1 MLDVRAIP
9 AFSDNYIWLLHAGG
23 KACAVVDPGDDGPV
37 LEALEGAGL
46 ALEYILLTHHHDDH
60 IGGVA
65 GLLNHYRPQ
74 VIGPEDRRIR
84 CLTRVVAEGD
94 TVDLPELGLQFDVL
108 EVPGHTRSH
117 IAYFGAGALFCGDTL
132 FSIGCGR
139 LFEGTAEQMQESL
152 DKLAAL
158 PASTRVYCGHEY
170 TRSNCAFALEVEPH
184 NEALRERARAV
195 NQLRKAGKI
204 TLPSLLSEELAANP
218 FMRTRAEPVVTAARN
233 RDAEAA
239 PGASTLAVIRRWKDS
254 W

>member
-1 MLDVRAIP
+1 
-9 AFSDNYIWLLHAGG
+9 
-23 KACAVVDPGDDGPV
+23 
-37 LEALEGAGL
+37 
-46 ALEYILLTHHHDDH
+46 
-60 IGGVA
+60 VA